1 MNDYYCYVLIDPRTD
16 TPFYVGKGKRNR
28 MYRHVQQ
35 VKAGKIPH
43 RNKHLFSKISQ
54 ILEGDQSPVYQK
66 IVECVSSQEAYK
78 VETETIAKI
87 GRSNLCNLTDGGDG
101 PNGFK
106 QEFTPEWKAKIS
118 RARKGKPSNRP
129 NYTHSVETREKISAA
144 QKAEKNHNYGKPPWN
159 LGVTLSDE
167 TRQKMSKSAKAR
179 KLSDETKAKLSLR
192 AKEQW
197 AKKRLSIT

>member
-1 MNDYYCYVLIDPRTD
+1 MDDYYCYVLIDPRTD
-16 TPFYVGKGKRNR
+16 TPFYVGKGKGNR

-43 RNKHLFSKISQ
+43 RNRHLFNKISQ
-54 ILEGDQSPVYQK
+54 ILESGESPLYQK
-66 IVECVSSQEAYK
+66 LVECVTSQVAYK
-78 VETETIAKI
+78 VEVETIARI
-87 GRSNLCNLTDGGDG
+87 GRNNLCNLTDGGEG

-118 RARKGKPSNRP
+118 EARKGKPSNRLG
-129 NYTHSVETREKISAA
+129 YTHSSETKSKISLA
-144 QKAEKNHNYGKPPWN
+144 QRAEKNHNYGKSPWN
-159 LGVTLSDE
+159 KGITLSDE
-167 TRQKMSKSAKAR
+167 TRQKMSQSAKSR
-179 KLSDETKAKLSLR
+179 KLSEETKAKLSLR